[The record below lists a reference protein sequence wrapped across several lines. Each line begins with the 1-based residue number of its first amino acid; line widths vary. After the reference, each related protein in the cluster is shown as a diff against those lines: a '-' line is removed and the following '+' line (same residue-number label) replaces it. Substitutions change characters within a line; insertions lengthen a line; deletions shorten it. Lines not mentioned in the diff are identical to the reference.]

1 MSTEIVEVREFLG
14 RHHPFDLLPPTTLG
28 VAANAVEVAY
38 VRKGG
43 VIAKPGARL
52 DHLYMVRSGAVESHS
67 PDGHLLS
74 RMGEGECFGVRALL
88 RGGTTVNR
96 TFAIEDSLLYLLP
109 APVFE
114 SLRRDHP
121 AFAYFFAAFAGGPLG
136 ASIDSA
142 LGGKTF
148 DMLSR
153 RVGDLIV
160 RGPVTVSAGATIRAA
175 AQVMRD
181 HRVSA
186 ALVMEGE
193 TLVGI
198 LTDRDLRGKVVAAG
212 VSPDDGVASVMSPAP
227 KHVQASDLAFE
238 ALLLMSRHDI
248 HHLPVLD
255 DGRLVGCLTASTV
268 VAAQTD
274 SPLYLARAI
283 HGATAATDLPRL
295 VARLPQVIGHMVEA
309 GASAHGI
316 GQIAT
321 TITDAVTHALI
332 RLAEAELG
340 PPPVP
345 YAWLAAGS
353 QGRQEQTAVSD
364 QDNCLILADTYDP
377 ARHGDYFAALAHFV
391 TDGLDAS
398 GYVYCPG
405 EMMART
411 PAWRQPLGV
420 WKRYFREWIEE
431 PEPKA
436 LMLSC
441 IFFDLRFVAGTA
453 ALWEELQRDI
463 LEKTERNRIFLAHMA
478 ANAMKHEPPIGFFR
492 GFVLSYGGLQDHTFD
507 LKHNGVVP
515 IVDLARVHA
524 LSAGVGAV
532 NTQDRL
538 AAAAEAKAISQQGA
552 MDLKDALEFIGIT
565 RLKHQS
571 RQIRDGQPADNLLM
585 PKELSSFERG
595 NLKSAFQ
602 VVKDMQASLASVYQ
616 LSRF

>member
-1 MSTEIVEVREFLG
+1 MTTEIVEVREFLG
-14 RHHPFDLLPPTTLG
+14 EHHPFDLLPPASLSA
-28 VAANAVEVAY
+28 AANAIEVAY

-43 VIAKPGARL
+43 VIAEPGMRL

-74 RMGEGECFGVRALL
+74 RMGEGECFGVRAML
-88 RGGTTVNR
+88 RGGKAANR
-96 TFAIEDSLLYLLP
+96 TFTIEDSLLYMLP
-109 APVFE
+109 APCFDA
-114 SLRRDHP
+114 LRRDHP
-121 AFAYFFAAFAGGPLG
+121 AFAYFFAAFDGGSLG
-136 ASIDSA
+136 ASIDSV

-160 RGPVTVSAGATIRAA
+160 RPPVTVPVEASIRDAAT
-175 AQVMRD
+175 VMRD
-181 HRVSA
+181 ERVSA
-186 ALVMEGE
+186 ALVVAGE

-212 VSPDDGVASVMSPAP
+212 VSPQDGVRGVMSPAP
-227 KHVQASDLAFE
+227 KQVQASDLAFE
-238 ALLLMSRHDI
+238 ALLLMSRHDV
-248 HHLPVLD
+248 HHLPVMN

-283 HGATAATDLPRL
+283 HGATAAADLPRL
-295 VARLPQVIGHMVEA
+295 IARLPQVISHMVEA
-309 GASAHGI
+309 GATAHSI
-316 GQIAT
+316 GQIVT

-332 RLAEAELG
+332 RIAEADLG

-353 QGRQEQTAVSD
+353 QGRQEQTAISD
-364 QDNCLILADTYDP
+364 QDNCLILADSYVAAEHDAYFDAF
-377 ARHGDYFAALAHFV
+377 ARFV
-391 TDGLDAS
+391 TEGLDAC

-411 PAWRQPLGV
+411 PEWRQPLGV
-420 WKRYFREWIEE
+420 WKRRFREWILE

-441 IFFDLRFVAGTA
+441 IFFDLRFVAGA
-453 ALWEELQRDI
+453 ARLWEELQQEI
-463 LEKTERNRIFLAHMA
+463 LEQTEQNRIFLAHMA

-492 GFVLSYGGLQDHTFD
+492 GFVLTYGGLQDQTFD

-524 LSAGVGAV
+524 LSVGAAAV

-538 AAAAEAKAISQQGA
+538 EAAADARAISRQGA
-552 MDLKDALEFIGIT
+552 MDLKDALEFIGLT

-571 RQIRDGQPADNLLM
+571 RQIRNGEPADNLLM

>member
-1 MSTEIVEVREFLG
+1 MNAEIVEVREFLG
-14 RHHPFDLLPPTTLG
+14 AHHPFDLLPPATLS
-28 VAANAVEVAY
+28 AAARAIEVSY

-43 VIAKPGARL
+43 AIAESGMRL

-74 RMGEGECFGVRALL
+74 RTGEGECFGVRAML
-88 RGGTTVNR
+88 RGGVAVNR
-96 TFAIEDSLLYLLP
+96 TFAIEDSLLYQLP
-109 APVFE
+109 ADDFDA
-114 SLRRDHP
+114 LRRDHP
-121 AFAYFFAAFAGGPLG
+121 AFAYFFAAFDGGSLG

-148 DMLSR
+148 GMLSR
-153 RVGDLIV
+153 RVGDLLT
-160 RGPVTVSAGATIRAA
+160 RGPVTVPVEASIREAA
-175 AQVMRD
+175 MVMRD
-181 HRVSA
+181 QRVSA
-186 ALVMEGE
+186 ALVVEGE
-193 TLVGI
+193 ALVGI

-212 VSPDDGVASVMSPAP
+212 VSPDDGVASMMSPAP
-227 KHVQASDLAFE
+227 KQVQANDLAFE

-248 HHLPVLD
+248 HHLPVINK
-255 DGRLVGCLTASTV
+255 GRLVGCLTASTV

-283 HGATAATDLPRL
+283 HGASAADDLPRL
-295 VARLPQVIGHMVEA
+295 VARLPQVISHMVEA
-309 GASAHGI
+309 GASAHSI
-316 GQIAT
+316 GEIVT
-321 TITDAVTHALI
+321 TIADAVTHALI
-332 RLAEAELG
+332 RLAEAQLG

-353 QGRQEQTAVSD
+353 QGRQEQTALSD
-364 QDNCLILADTYDP
+364 QDNCLILADSYVAAEHGAYFDAF
-377 ARHGDYFAALAHFV
+377 ARFV

-405 EMMART
+405 KMMART
-411 PAWRQPLGV
+411 AEWRQPLAV
-420 WKRYFREWIEE
+420 WTRYFRDWIEE

-441 IFFDLRFVAGTA
+441 IFFDLRLIAGA
-453 ALWEELQRDI
+453 ADLWETLQATI
-463 LEKTERNRIFLAHMA
+463 LEKTEQNRIFLAHMA
-478 ANAMKHEPPIGFFR
+478 ANAMKHQPPIGFFR
-492 GFVLSYGGLQDHTFD
+492 GFVLSYGGMQDQTFD

-524 LSAGVGAV
+524 LSVGAAAV
-532 NTQDRL
+532 NTQERL
-538 AAAAEAKAISQQGA
+538 DAAADAKAVSHQGA
-552 MDLKDALEFIGIT
+552 MDLKDALEFIGLT

-602 VVKDMQASLASVYQ
+602 VVKDMQASMASIYQ

>member
-1 MSTEIVEVREFLG
+1 MTTEIVEVREFLG
-14 RHHPFDLLPPTTLG
+14 QHHPFDLLPPASLSA
-28 VAANAVEVAY
+28 AANAVEVAY

-43 VIAKPGARL
+43 VIAEPGTHL

-74 RMGEGECFGVRALL
+74 RMGEGECFGVRAML
-88 RGGTTVNR
+88 RGGTAANR
-96 TFAIEDSLLYLLP
+96 TFTIEDTLLYMLP
-109 APVFE
+109 RACFDA
-114 SLRRDHP
+114 LRRDHP
-121 AFAYFFAAFAGGPLG
+121 AFAYFFAAFNGGSLG

-153 RVGDLIV
+153 RVGDLLA
-160 RGPVTVSAGATIRAA
+160 RPPVTVPVEASIREAAT
-175 AQVMRD
+175 VMRD
-181 HRVSA
+181 ERVSA
-186 ALVMEGE
+186 ALVVEGE
-193 TLVGI
+193 ALVGI

-212 VSPDDGVASVMSPAP
+212 VSPDQGVRGVMSPAP
-227 KHVQASDLAFE
+227 KEVQAGDLAFE
-238 ALLLMSRHDI
+238 ALLMMSRHNI
-248 HHLPVLD
+248 HHLPVMNN
-255 DGRLVGCLTASTV
+255 GRLVGCLTASTV

-283 HGATAATDLPRL
+283 HGATAATELPRL
-295 VARLPQVIGHMVEA
+295 AARLPQVISHMVE
-309 GASAHGI
+309 I
-316 GQIAT
+316 IT

-340 PPPVP
+340 PPPIP

-353 QGRQEQTAVSD
+353 QGRQEQTALSD
-364 QDNCLILADTYDP
+364 QDNCLILADSYVAAEHGAYFDAF
-377 ARHGDYFAALAHFV
+377 ARFV
-391 TDGLDAS
+391 NDGLNAS

-405 EMMART
+405 EMMACT
-411 PAWRQPLGV
+411 PEWRQPLAV
-420 WKRYFREWIEE
+420 WKRRFREWILE

-441 IFFDLRFVAGTA
+441 IFFDLRLIAGTA

-463 LEKTERNRIFLAHMA
+463 LGQTEQNRIFLAHMA

-524 LSAGVGAV
+524 LSVGAAAV

-538 AAAAEAKAISQQGA
+538 AAAADAKAISRQGA
-552 MDLKDALEFIGIT
+552 MDLKDALEFIGLT
-565 RLKHQS
+565 RLRHQS
-571 RQIRDGQPADNLLM
+571 RQIRDGKPADNLLM